1 MMARARNFGTELQ
14 MEQAKSLKLTS
25 CENLARIGLTKFMT
39 NWNHKLNQSQWSHS
53 QCDTAQWKILSVY
66 IMQAIYRQIYT
77 I

>member
-39 NWNHKLNQSQWSHS
+39 N
-53 QCDTAQWKILSVY
+53 
-66 IMQAIYRQIYT
+66 
-77 I
+77 